1 MVFGF
6 ANALSETMPLDSPAV
21 HNRPIGARVGL
32 AAKAKGL
39 TNRLLGAFGYEIR
52 GFG

>member
-1 MVFGF
+1 MVCGF

-32 AAKAKGL
+32 AARAKGIV
-39 TNRLLGAFGYEIR
+39 NRLLEAFG
-52 GFG
+52 